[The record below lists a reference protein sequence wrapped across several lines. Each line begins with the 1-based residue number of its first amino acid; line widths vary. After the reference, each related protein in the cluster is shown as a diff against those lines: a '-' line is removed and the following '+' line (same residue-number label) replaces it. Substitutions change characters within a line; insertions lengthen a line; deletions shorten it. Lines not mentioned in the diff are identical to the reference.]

1 MFLLAG
7 AWNRGTAHGITT
19 EPRRVLARSGRPAM
33 ASIMLKEDTVQIQN
47 DSTTAVGEGTNYIIE
62 SRNALNRRSNDPSIL
77 NHHQPARIV
86 RVATGQQYAREKCR
100 ARLVENPRIP
110 AVRSWP
116 PLKNDPGTEARQ
128 RALRRGGPYLLTFA
142 VARAQAISIHLRR
155 LGKTPPY
162 KSAGGQRNGCD
173 LV

>member
-1 MFLLAG
+1 
-7 AWNRGTAHGITT
+7 
-19 EPRRVLARSGRPAM
+19 M

-86 RVATGQQYAREKCR
+86 CVATGREYLSSFLILRQNNMHARSA
-100 ARLVENPRIP
+100 ARDLWRTLGFRQS
-110 AVRSWP
+110 RSWP

-155 LGKTPPY
+155 QGKLRHTRAQEG
-162 KSAGGQRNGCD
+162 SAMGVIWCSG
-173 LV
+173 